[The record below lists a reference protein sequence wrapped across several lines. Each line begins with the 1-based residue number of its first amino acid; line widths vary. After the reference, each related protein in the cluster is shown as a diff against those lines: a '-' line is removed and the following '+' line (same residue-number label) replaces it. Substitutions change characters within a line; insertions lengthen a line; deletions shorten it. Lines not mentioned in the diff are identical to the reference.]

1 VIVTSVRA
9 LMQQTAPPAPFKR
22 ALHTLR
28 RGDVADLR
36 ALQTRW
42 LIAGYE
48 HAPVVEAPGQFSR
61 RGGIIDLWPPNEPW
75 PVRIELWGDELDS
88 LRYFDPATQRT
99 LGNHRIDRVLVGP
112 ASEALLLNGPDA
124 AERLRQL
131 DYSGCHPPAQL
142 QYEQDIERLAEQNAF
157 RGIELYIPYLY
168 QRPATLLDYLPQTS
182 LILIDAAADAAA
194 VALDLEGQAG
204 QVAKNLIK
212 SGELPPD
219 FASSLAPWETLAD
232 ALRKHPTAFDSL
244 YCNMVEA
251 GETGGALDVILGRLA
266 FFMEKNM
273 RLKKQVKGA
282 LVYPASVLTVAVIVI
297 AIMMIFVI
305 PSFQKMFSG
314 FGAELPLLTQ
324 IIVNISAFMRS
335 NIIFILAAMFIISFS
350 LKKAYRKSDKVHHF
364 FDNMFLKMPIFGML
378 LRKVAVAK
386 FTRTLGTMI
395 SSGVPI
401 LTSLDIVART
411 AGNVVIEKAIL
422 ATRESISQGKTIAE
436 PLMDSGIFPS
446 MVVQMIAVGETTG
459 ALDQM
464 LNKIADFYDD
474 EVDTAVSAIT
484 SLIEPLLMVFLGGIL
499 GTMIVGMY
507 LPIFKMGE
515 VVH

>member
-1 VIVTSVRA
+1 MDTFKWQGKNRQGKKIKGEIEALSESVVTLSLRKQGITDLKVRKKA
-9 LMQQTAPPAPFKR
+9 KDIEINLPFVKARVPEKDVVVFTRQFATMINAGLPIIQCLEIQSSQQENKEFKKV
-22 ALHTLR
+22 LTTIK
-28 RGDVADLR
+28 GDVEK
-36 ALQTRW
+36 
-42 LIAGYE
+42 G
-48 HAPVVEAPGQFSR
+48 
-61 RGGIIDLWPPNEPW
+61 
-75 PVRIELWGDELDS
+75 
-88 LRYFDPATQRT
+88 
-99 LGNHRIDRVLVGP
+99 
-112 ASEALLLNGPDA
+112 
-124 AERLRQL
+124 
-131 DYSGCHPPAQL
+131 
-142 QYEQDIERLAEQNAF
+142 
-157 RGIELYIPYLY
+157 
-168 QRPATLLDYLPQTS
+168 
-182 LILIDAAADAAA
+182 
-194 VALDLEGQAG
+194 
-204 QVAKNLIK
+204 
-212 SGELPPD
+212 
-219 FASSLAPWETLAD
+219 ETLAD
-232 ALRKHPTAFDSL
+232 ALKKHPLVFDSL
-244 YCNMVEA
+244 YGNMVEA

-273 RLKKQVKGA
+273 KLKKKVKGA
-282 LVYPASVLTVAVIVI
+282 LVYPASVLCVAVIVI

-324 IIVNISAFMRS
+324 IIVNISAFLRG
-335 NIIFILAAMFIISFS
+335 NIIFILAALFLTIFI
-350 LKKAYRKSDKVHHF
+350 LKRLYRNSDKVHYF
-364 FDNMFLKMPIFGML
+364 FDNMFLKMPIFGPL

-401 LTSLDIVART
+401 LASLDIVART
-411 AGNVVIEKAIL
+411 SGNVVLEKAIMN
-422 ATRESISQGKTIAE
+422 TRESISQGKTIAE

-446 MVVQMIAVGETTG
+446 MVVQMISVGETTG

-474 EVDTAVSAIT
+474 EVDTAVNAIT

>member
-1 VIVTSVRA
+1 MDTFKWQGKNRQGKKINGEIEALSESVVT
-9 LMQQTAPPAPFKR
+9 L
-22 ALHTLR
+22 
-28 RGDVADLR
+28 
-36 ALQTRW
+36 
-42 LIAGYE
+42 
-48 HAPVVEAPGQFSR
+48 
-61 RGGIIDLWPPNEPW
+61 
-75 PVRIELWGDELDS
+75 S
-88 LRYFDPATQRT
+88 LRKQGITDLKVRKKAK
-99 LGNHRIDRVLVGP
+99 
-112 ASEALLLNGPDA
+112 
-124 AERLRQL
+124 
-131 DYSGCHPPAQL
+131 
-142 QYEQDIERLAEQNAF
+142 DIEINLPFLKAKVPEKDVVVFTRQFATMINA
-157 RGIELYIPYLY
+157 G
-168 QRPATLLDYLPQTS
+168 LPIIQC
-182 LILIDAAADAAA
+182 
-194 VALDLEGQAG
+194 LEIQ
-204 QVAKNLIK
+204 
-212 SGELPPD
+212 
-219 FASSLAPWETLAD
+219 SSQQENKEFKKVLTTVKEDVEKGETLAD
-232 ALRKHPTAFDSL
+232 ALKKHPTTFDTL
-244 YCNMVEA
+244 YSNMVEA
-251 GETGGALDVILGRLA
+251 GETGGALDIILGRLA

-273 RLKKQVKGA
+273 KLKKKVKGA
-282 LVYPASVLTVAVIVI
+282 LVYPASVLCVAIIVI

-324 IIVNISAFMRS
+324 IIVNISSFMRS
-335 NIIFILAAMFIISFS
+335 NVIFILAGLFLTVFT
-350 LKKAYRKSDKVHHF
+350 LKKLYKNSDKVHYF
-364 FDNMFLKMPIFGML
+364 FDNMFLKMPIFGPL

-411 AGNVVIEKAIL
+411 AGNVVLEKAIMN
-422 ATRESISQGKTIAE
+422 TRESISQGKTIAE
-436 PLMDSGIFPS
+436 PLMESGIFPS
-446 MVVQMIAVGETTG
+446 MVVQMISVGETTG

>member
-1 VIVTSVRA
+1 METFKWQGKNRQGKKVKGELEALSESV
-9 LMQQTAPPAPFKR
+9 
-22 ALHTLR
+22 
-28 RGDVADLR
+28 V
-36 ALQTRW
+36 
-42 LIAGYE
+42 
-48 HAPVVEAPGQFSR
+48 
-61 RGGIIDLWPPNEPW
+61 
-75 PVRIELWGDELDS
+75 
-88 LRYFDPATQRT
+88 T
-99 LGNHRIDRVLVGP
+99 LG
-112 ASEALLLNGPDA
+112 
-124 AERLRQL
+124 LRKQGISDL
-131 DYSGCHPPAQL
+131 KVRKKPK
-142 QYEQDIERLAEQNAF
+142 DIEIN
-157 RGIELYIPYLY
+157 IPFLKAKVPEKDVVVFTR
-168 QRPATLLDYLPQTS
+168 QFATMINSGLPIIQC
-182 LILIDAAADAAA
+182 
-194 VALDLEGQAG
+194 LEIQ
-204 QVAKNLIK
+204 
-212 SGELPPD
+212 
-219 FASSLAPWETLAD
+219 SSQQENKEFKKVLTTLKEDVEKGETLAD
-232 ALRKHPTAFDSL
+232 GLRKHPTVFDSL
-244 YCNMVEA
+244 YSNMVDA

-273 RLKKQVKGA
+273 KLKKKVKGA
-282 LVYPASVLTVAVIVI
+282 LVYPASVLCVAVIVI

-324 IIVNISAFMRS
+324 IIVNISAFLRG
-335 NIIFILAAMFIISFS
+335 NIIFILAALFATIFS
-350 LKKAYRKSDKVHHF
+350 LKKIYSKSDKAHHF
-364 FDNMFLKMPIFGML
+364 FDNMFLKMPIFGIL

-386 FTRTLGTMI
+386 FTRTLGTMV

-436 PLMDSGIFPS
+436 PLMDSGIFPP

-474 EVDTAVSAIT
+474 EVDVAVSAIT

-499 GTMIVGMY
+499 GTMIVAMY
-507 LPIFKMGE
+507 LPIFKMGD

>member
-1 VIVTSVRA
+1 MDTFKWQGKNRQGKKVKGELAAISESVVT
-9 LMQQTAPPAPFKR
+9 L
-22 ALHTLR
+22 
-28 RGDVADLR
+28 
-36 ALQTRW
+36 
-42 LIAGYE
+42 
-48 HAPVVEAPGQFSR
+48 
-61 RGGIIDLWPPNEPW
+61 
-75 PVRIELWGDELDS
+75 S
-88 LRYFDPATQRT
+88 LRKQGISDLKVRKKPK
-99 LGNHRIDRVLVGP
+99 
-112 ASEALLLNGPDA
+112 
-124 AERLRQL
+124 
-131 DYSGCHPPAQL
+131 
-142 QYEQDIERLAEQNAF
+142 DIEINLPFLKASVPEKDVVVFTRQF
-157 RGIELYIPYLY
+157 
-168 QRPATLLDYLPQTS
+168 ATMINSGLPIIQC
-182 LILIDAAADAAA
+182 
-194 VALDLEGQAG
+194 LEIQ
-204 QVAKNLIK
+204 
-212 SGELPPD
+212 
-219 FASSLAPWETLAD
+219 SSQQENKEFKKVLTTLKEDVEKGETLAD
-232 ALRKHPTAFDSL
+232 GLRKHPLVFDTL

-273 RLKKQVKGA
+273 KLKKKVKGA
-282 LVYPASVLTVAVIVI
+282 LVYPASVLCVAVIVI

-324 IIVNISAFMRS
+324 IIVNISAFLRS
-335 NIIFILAAMFIISFS
+335 NIIFILAALFLTVFS
-350 LKKAYRKSDKVHHF
+350 LKKIYQKNDRAHHF
-364 FDNMFLKMPIFGML
+364 FDNMFLKMPIFGIL

-386 FTRTLGTMI
+386 FTRTLGTMV

-422 ATRESISQGKTIAE
+422 NTRDSISQGKTIAE
-436 PLMDSGIFPS
+436 PLMESGIFPP

-474 EVDTAVSAIT
+474 EVDVAVSAIT

-499 GTMIVGMY
+499 GTMIVAMY

>member
-1 VIVTSVRA
+1 MDT
-9 LMQQTAPPAPFKR
+9 FKWQ
-22 ALHTLR
+22 
-28 RGDVADLR
+28 GK
-36 ALQTRW
+36 
-42 LIAGYE
+42 
-48 HAPVVEAPGQFSR
+48 
-61 RGGIIDLWPPNEPW
+61 N
-75 PVRIELWGDELDS
+75 
-88 LRYFDPATQRT
+88 
-99 LGNHRIDRVLVGP
+99 
-112 ASEALLLNGPDA
+112 
-124 AERLRQL
+124 RQ
-131 DYSGCHPPAQL
+131 GKK
-142 QYEQDIERLAEQNAF
+142 I
-157 RGIELYIPYLY
+157 
-168 QRPATLLDYLPQTS
+168 
-182 LILIDAAADAAA
+182 
-194 VALDLEGQAG
+194 
-204 QVAKNLIK
+204 
-212 SGELPPD
+212 SGELEALSESVVTLSLRKQGVTDLKVRKKAKNIEINIPFLKAKVPEKD
-219 FASSLAPWETLAD
+219 VVVFTRQFATMINAGLPIIQCLEIQSSQQENKEFKKVLTTIKEDVEKGETLAD
-232 ALRKHPTAFDSL
+232 ALKNHPTVFDSL
-244 YCNMVEA
+244 YANMVEA

-273 RLKKQVKGA
+273 KLKKKVKGA
-282 LVYPASVLTVAVIVI
+282 LVYPASVLCVAVIVI

-324 IIVNISAFMRS
+324 IIVNISAFIRS
-335 NIIFILAAMFIISFS
+335 NIIIMLAGLFLTVFILKR
-350 LKKAYRKSDKVHHF
+350 LYKNSDKVHYF
-364 FDNMFLKMPIFGML
+364 FDNMFLKMPIFGPL

-401 LTSLDIVART
+401 LASLDIVART
-411 AGNVVIEKAIL
+411 AGNVVLEKAIMN
-422 ATRESISQGKTIAE
+422 TRESISQGKTIAE

-446 MVVQMIAVGETTG
+446 MVVQMISVGETTG

>member
-1 VIVTSVRA
+1 MDTYKWQGKDRQGKKVKGETEALSESVITLSLRKKGITNVKVRKK
-9 LMQQTAPPAPFKR
+9 PKDIEINIPFLK
-22 ALHTLR
+22 AKVPEK
-28 RGDVADLR
+28 DVVIF
-36 ALQTRW
+36 TR
-42 LIAGYE
+42 
-48 HAPVVEAPGQFSR
+48 QFSTMINA
-61 RGGIIDLWPPNEPW
+61 GLPIIQCLE
-75 PVRIELWGDELDS
+75 IQS
-88 LRYFDPATQRT
+88 TQQE
-99 LGNHRIDRVLVGP
+99 NKEFKKVLT
-112 ASEALLLNGPDA
+112 A
-124 AERLRQL
+124 
-131 DYSGCHPPAQL
+131 
-142 QYEQDIERLAEQNAF
+142 
-157 RGIELYIPYLY
+157 
-168 QRPATLLDYLPQTS
+168 
-182 LILIDAAADAAA
+182 
-194 VALDLEGQAG
+194 
-204 QVAKNLIK
+204 IK
-212 SGELPPD
+212 ESVETG
-219 FASSLAPWETLAD
+219 ETLAD

-273 RLKKQVKGA
+273 KLKKQVKGA

-305 PSFQKMFSG
+305 PAFQKMFSG

-324 IIVNISAFMRS
+324 IIVNISAFMRN
-335 NIIFILAAMFIISFS
+335 NIIFILAALFIISFS
-350 LKKAYRKSDKVHHF
+350 LKKAYRKSDKAHHF

-411 AGNVVIEKAIL
+411 SGNVVIEKAIL
-422 ATRESISQGKTIAE
+422 STRESISQGKTIAE
-436 PLMDSGIFPS
+436 PLMESGIFPS

-459 ALDQM
+459 ALDKM

>member
-1 VIVTSVRA
+1 MDTYKWQGKDRQGKRVKGETEALSESVITLSLRKKGITNVKVRKKPKDIEIN
-9 LMQQTAPPAPFKR
+9 LPFLK
-22 ALHTLR
+22 AKVPEK
-28 RGDVADLR
+28 DVVIF
-36 ALQTRW
+36 TR
-42 LIAGYE
+42 
-48 HAPVVEAPGQFSR
+48 QFSTMINA
-61 RGGIIDLWPPNEPW
+61 GLPIIQCLE
-75 PVRIELWGDELDS
+75 IQS
-88 LRYFDPATQRT
+88 TQQE
-99 LGNHRIDRVLVGP
+99 NKEFKKVLT
-112 ASEALLLNGPDA
+112 AIKEAVETG
-124 AERLRQL
+124 
-131 DYSGCHPPAQL
+131 
-142 QYEQDIERLAEQNAF
+142 
-157 RGIELYIPYLY
+157 
-168 QRPATLLDYLPQTS
+168 
-182 LILIDAAADAAA
+182 
-194 VALDLEGQAG
+194 
-204 QVAKNLIK
+204 
-212 SGELPPD
+212 
-219 FASSLAPWETLAD
+219 ETLAD

-273 RLKKQVKGA
+273 KLKKQVKGA
-282 LVYPASVLTVAVIVI
+282 LVYPASVLTVAVIVV

-324 IIVNISAFMRS
+324 IIVNISAFMRG
-335 NIIFILAAMFIISFS
+335 NIIFIIAALFIVSFS

-401 LTSLDIVART
+401 LTSLEIVART
-411 AGNVVIEKAIL
+411 AGNVVIEKAVL

-436 PLMDSGIFPS
+436 PLMESGIFPS

>member
-1 VIVTSVRA
+1 MDTFKWQGKNRQGKKVKGELTAISESVVTLSLRKQGISELKVRKKPKDIEINLPFLKA
-9 LMQQTAPPAPFKR
+9 RVPEKDVVVFTRQFATMINSGLPIIQCLEIQSTQQENKEFKR
-22 ALHTLR
+22 VLTIVKE
-28 RGDVADLR
+28 DVEK
-36 ALQTRW
+36 
-42 LIAGYE
+42 G
-48 HAPVVEAPGQFSR
+48 
-61 RGGIIDLWPPNEPW
+61 
-75 PVRIELWGDELDS
+75 
-88 LRYFDPATQRT
+88 
-99 LGNHRIDRVLVGP
+99 
-112 ASEALLLNGPDA
+112 
-124 AERLRQL
+124 
-131 DYSGCHPPAQL
+131 
-142 QYEQDIERLAEQNAF
+142 
-157 RGIELYIPYLY
+157 
-168 QRPATLLDYLPQTS
+168 
-182 LILIDAAADAAA
+182 
-194 VALDLEGQAG
+194 
-204 QVAKNLIK
+204 
-212 SGELPPD
+212 
-219 FASSLAPWETLAD
+219 ETLAD
-232 ALRKHPTAFDSL
+232 GLRKHPAVFDSL
-244 YCNMVEA
+244 YCNMVDA

-273 RLKKQVKGA
+273 KLKKKVKGA
-282 LVYPASVLTVAVIVI
+282 LVYPSSVLFVAIIVI

-324 IIVNISAFMRS
+324 IIVNISAFLRN
-335 NIIFILAAMFIISFS
+335 NIVFILAAIFLFVFII
-350 LKKAYRKSDKVHHF
+350 KKIYNKNDKAHHF
-364 FDNMFLKMPIFGML
+364 FDSMFLKMPIFGIL

-436 PLMDSGIFPS
+436 PLMDSGIFPP

-474 EVDTAVSAIT
+474 EVDVAVSAIT

-499 GTMIVGMY
+499 GTMIVAMY

>member
-1 VIVTSVRA
+1 MNTYKWQGKDRQGKKVRGETEALSESVITLSLRKKGITNVKVRKKPKDIEINIPFLKA
-9 LMQQTAPPAPFKR
+9 KVPEKDVVIFTRQFSTMINAGLPIIQCLEIQSSQQENKEFKR
-22 ALHTLR
+22 VLT
-28 RGDVADLR
+28 V
-36 ALQTRW
+36 
-42 LIAGYE
+42 IKE
-48 HAPVVEAPGQFSR
+48 SVETG
-61 RGGIIDLWPPNEPW
+61 
-75 PVRIELWGDELDS
+75 
-88 LRYFDPATQRT
+88 
-99 LGNHRIDRVLVGP
+99 
-112 ASEALLLNGPDA
+112 
-124 AERLRQL
+124 
-131 DYSGCHPPAQL
+131 
-142 QYEQDIERLAEQNAF
+142 
-157 RGIELYIPYLY
+157 
-168 QRPATLLDYLPQTS
+168 
-182 LILIDAAADAAA
+182 
-194 VALDLEGQAG
+194 
-204 QVAKNLIK
+204 
-212 SGELPPD
+212 
-219 FASSLAPWETLAD
+219 ETLAD

-273 RLKKQVKGA
+273 KLKKQVKGA

-324 IIVNISAFMRS
+324 IIVNISAFMRN
-335 NIIFILAAMFIISFS
+335 NIIFILAGLFIISFS
-350 LKKAYRKSDKVHHF
+350 LKKAYRKSDKAHHF
-364 FDNMFLKMPIFGML
+364 FDNMFLKMPVFGML

-436 PLMDSGIFPS
+436 PLMESGIFPS

>member
-1 VIVTSVRA
+1 MDTFKWQGKNRQGKKVKGELTAISESVVT
-9 LMQQTAPPAPFKR
+9 L
-22 ALHTLR
+22 
-28 RGDVADLR
+28 
-36 ALQTRW
+36 
-42 LIAGYE
+42 
-48 HAPVVEAPGQFSR
+48 
-61 RGGIIDLWPPNEPW
+61 
-75 PVRIELWGDELDS
+75 S
-88 LRYFDPATQRT
+88 LRKQGISDLKVRKKPKAIEINIPFLKAKVPEKDVVVFTRQFATMINSGLPIIQCLEIQSSQQDNKEFKKVLTT
-99 LGNHRIDRVLVGP
+99 LKEDVEKG
-112 ASEALLLNGPDA
+112 
-124 AERLRQL
+124 
-131 DYSGCHPPAQL
+131 
-142 QYEQDIERLAEQNAF
+142 
-157 RGIELYIPYLY
+157 
-168 QRPATLLDYLPQTS
+168 
-182 LILIDAAADAAA
+182 
-194 VALDLEGQAG
+194 
-204 QVAKNLIK
+204 
-212 SGELPPD
+212 
-219 FASSLAPWETLAD
+219 ETLAD
-232 ALRKHPTAFDSL
+232 GLRKHPTVFDSL
-244 YCNMVEA
+244 YSNMVDA

-273 RLKKQVKGA
+273 KLKKKVKGA
-282 LVYPASVLTVAVIVI
+282 LVYPASVLCVAVIVI

-324 IIVNISAFMRS
+324 IIVNISAFLRG
-335 NIIFILAAMFIISFS
+335 NIIFILAALFLTSFA
-350 LKKAYRKSDKVHHF
+350 LKKIYSKNAKAHHF
-364 FDNMFLKMPIFGML
+364 FDNMFLKMPVFGLL

-386 FTRTLGTMI
+386 FTRTLGTMV

-422 ATRESISQGKTIAE
+422 NTRDSISQGKTIAE
-436 PLMDSGIFPS
+436 PLMESGIFPP

-474 EVDTAVSAIT
+474 EVDVAVSAIT

-499 GTMIVGMY
+499 GTMIVAMY

>member
-1 VIVTSVRA
+1 MDTFKWQGKNRQGKKVKGELEALSESVVT
-9 LMQQTAPPAPFKR
+9 L
-22 ALHTLR
+22 
-28 RGDVADLR
+28 
-36 ALQTRW
+36 
-42 LIAGYE
+42 
-48 HAPVVEAPGQFSR
+48 
-61 RGGIIDLWPPNEPW
+61 
-75 PVRIELWGDELDS
+75 S
-88 LRYFDPATQRT
+88 LRKQGMTNLKVRKKAK
-99 LGNHRIDRVLVGP
+99 
-112 ASEALLLNGPDA
+112 
-124 AERLRQL
+124 
-131 DYSGCHPPAQL
+131 
-142 QYEQDIERLAEQNAF
+142 DIEIN
-157 RGIELYIPYLY
+157 IPFLKAKVPEKDVVVFTR
-168 QRPATLLDYLPQTS
+168 QFATMINSGLPIIQCLEIQSSQQENKEFKKVLTT
-182 LILIDAAADAAA
+182 LKAD
-194 VALDLEGQAG
+194 VEKG
-204 QVAKNLIK
+204 
-212 SGELPPD
+212 
-219 FASSLAPWETLAD
+219 ETLAD
-232 ALRKHPTAFDSL
+232 GLRKHPTVFDSL
-244 YCNMVEA
+244 YCNMVDA

-273 RLKKQVKGA
+273 KLKKKVKGA
-282 LVYPASVLTVAVIVI
+282 LVYPASVLCVAVIVI

-324 IIVNISAFMRS
+324 IIVNISAFLRN
-335 NIIFILAAMFIISFS
+335 NIIFILAALFAAVFA
-350 LKKAYRKSDKVHHF
+350 LKKIYAKNDKAHHF
-364 FDNMFLKMPIFGML
+364 FDNMFLKMPVFGLL

-386 FTRTLGTMI
+386 FTRTLGTMV

-436 PLMDSGIFPS
+436 PLMDSGIFPP

-474 EVDTAVSAIT
+474 EVDVAVSAIT

-499 GTMIVGMY
+499 GTMIVAMY

>member
-1 VIVTSVRA
+1 MDTFKWQGKNRQGKKLSGEIEALSESVVTLSLRKQGVTNLKVRKKA
-9 LMQQTAPPAPFKR
+9 KDIEINIPFLKAKVPEKDVVVFTRQFATMINAGLPIIQCLEIQSSQQENKEFKR
-22 ALHTLR
+22 VLTTIKE
-28 RGDVADLR
+28 DVEK
-36 ALQTRW
+36 
-42 LIAGYE
+42 G
-48 HAPVVEAPGQFSR
+48 
-61 RGGIIDLWPPNEPW
+61 
-75 PVRIELWGDELDS
+75 
-88 LRYFDPATQRT
+88 
-99 LGNHRIDRVLVGP
+99 
-112 ASEALLLNGPDA
+112 
-124 AERLRQL
+124 
-131 DYSGCHPPAQL
+131 
-142 QYEQDIERLAEQNAF
+142 
-157 RGIELYIPYLY
+157 
-168 QRPATLLDYLPQTS
+168 
-182 LILIDAAADAAA
+182 
-194 VALDLEGQAG
+194 
-204 QVAKNLIK
+204 
-212 SGELPPD
+212 
-219 FASSLAPWETLAD
+219 ETLAD
-232 ALRKHPTAFDSL
+232 ALKNHPTVFDSL
-244 YCNMVEA
+244 YANMVEA

-273 RLKKQVKGA
+273 KLKKKVKGA
-282 LVYPASVLTVAVIVI
+282 LVYPASVLSVAVIVI

-324 IIVNISAFMRS
+324 IIVNISHFIRS
-335 NIIFILAAMFIISFS
+335 NIIIMLAGLFLTVFILKR
-350 LKKAYRKSDKVHHF
+350 LYKNSDKVHYF
-364 FDNMFLKMPIFGML
+364 FDNMFLKMPIFGPL

-401 LTSLDIVART
+401 LASLDIVART
-411 AGNVVIEKAIL
+411 AGNVVLEKAIMN
-422 ATRESISQGKTIAE
+422 TRESISQGKTIAE

-446 MVVQMIAVGETTG
+446 MVVQMISVGETTG

>member
-1 VIVTSVRA
+1 MQIYKWQGTDRQGKKTKGEMEAPSESVVT
-9 LMQQTAPPAPFKR
+9 LN
-22 ALHTLR
+22 LR
-28 RGDVADLR
+28 RQGFNNLKIR
-36 ALQTRW
+36 KK
-42 LIAGYE
+42 
-48 HAPVVEAPGQFSR
+48 PK
-61 RGGIIDLWPPNEPW
+61 
-75 PVRIELWGDELDS
+75 
-88 LRYFDPATQRT
+88 
-99 LGNHRIDRVLVGP
+99 
-112 ASEALLLNGPDA
+112 
-124 AERLRQL
+124 
-131 DYSGCHPPAQL
+131 
-142 QYEQDIERLAEQNAF
+142 DIEINLPFLKARVPEKDIVVFTRQFATMINAGLPIIQCLEIQSTQQENKEF
-157 RGIELYIPYLY
+157 RKVL
-168 QRPATLLDYLPQTS
+168 T
-182 LILIDAAADAAA
+182 AAKED
-194 VALDLEGQAG
+194 VEKG
-204 QVAKNLIK
+204 
-212 SGELPPD
+212 
-219 FASSLAPWETLAD
+219 ETLAD
-232 ALRKHPTAFDSL
+232 GLRRHPTVFDSL

-251 GETGGALDVILGRLA
+251 GETGGALDIILGRLA

-273 RLKKQVKGA
+273 KLKKKVKGA
-282 LVYPASVLTVAVIVI
+282 LVYPASVVCVAIIVI

-305 PSFQKMFSG
+305 PSFQKMFTG

-324 IIVNISAFMRS
+324 IIVNTSSFMRH
-335 NIIFILAAMFIISFS
+335 NVLLIIAIIVTMIFILKN
-350 LKKAYRKSDKVHHF
+350 LYRKNDKARHF
-364 FDNMFLKMPIFGML
+364 FDSFFLKMPIFGIL

-401 LTSLDIVART
+401 LTSLEIVART

-436 PLMDSGIFPS
+436 PLMESGIFPP
-446 MVVQMIAVGETTG
+446 MVTQMIAVGESTG

-507 LPIFKMGE
+507 LPIFKLGE

>member
-1 VIVTSVRA
+1 MDTYKWQGKDRQGKKVKGETKALSESVIILSLRKKGINNIKVRKKPKDIEIN
-9 LMQQTAPPAPFKR
+9 LPFFK
-22 ALHTLR
+22 AKVPEK
-28 RGDVADLR
+28 DVVIF
-36 ALQTRW
+36 TR
-42 LIAGYE
+42 
-48 HAPVVEAPGQFSR
+48 QFSTMINA
-61 RGGIIDLWPPNEPW
+61 GLPIIQCLEIQSSQQENKE
-75 PVRIELWGDELDS
+75 
-88 LRYFDPATQRT
+88 FKK
-99 LGNHRIDRVLVGP
+99 VLT
-112 ASEALLLNGPDA
+112 E
-124 AERLRQL
+124 
-131 DYSGCHPPAQL
+131 
-142 QYEQDIERLAEQNAF
+142 
-157 RGIELYIPYLY
+157 
-168 QRPATLLDYLPQTS
+168 
-182 LILIDAAADAAA
+182 
-194 VALDLEGQAG
+194 
-204 QVAKNLIK
+204 IK
-212 SGELPPD
+212 ESVETG
-219 FASSLAPWETLAD
+219 ETLAD

-244 YCNMVEA
+244 YCNMVDA

-305 PSFQKMFSG
+305 PAFSKMFSG

-324 IIVNISAFMRS
+324 IIVNISAFLRG
-335 NIIFILAAMFIISFS
+335 NIIFILAALFGISFV
-350 LKKAYRKSDKVHHF
+350 LKRAYRKSDKVHHF

-401 LTSLDIVART
+401 LTSLEIVART

-436 PLMDSGIFPS
+436 PLMESGIFPS

>member
-1 VIVTSVRA
+1 MDTFKWQGKNRQGKKLSGEIEALSESVVTLS
-9 LMQQTAPPAPFKR
+9 
-22 ALHTLR
+22 LR
-28 RGDVADLR
+28 KQGVADLK
-36 ALQTRW
+36 
-42 LIAGYE
+42 
-48 HAPVVEAPGQFSR
+48 
-61 RGGIIDLWPPNEPW
+61 
-75 PVRIELWGDELDS
+75 VRKK
-88 LRYFDPATQRT
+88 AK
-99 LGNHRIDRVLVGP
+99 
-112 ASEALLLNGPDA
+112 
-124 AERLRQL
+124 
-131 DYSGCHPPAQL
+131 
-142 QYEQDIERLAEQNAF
+142 DIEINIPFLKAKVPEKDVVVFTRQFATMINA
-157 RGIELYIPYLY
+157 G
-168 QRPATLLDYLPQTS
+168 LPIIQC
-182 LILIDAAADAAA
+182 
-194 VALDLEGQAG
+194 LEIQSS
-204 QVAKNLIK
+204 QQENKEFKKVLTTIK
-212 SGELPPD
+212 EDVEKG
-219 FASSLAPWETLAD
+219 ETLAD
-232 ALRKHPTAFDSL
+232 ALKNHPTVFDSL
-244 YCNMVEA
+244 YANMVEA

-273 RLKKQVKGA
+273 KLKKKVKGA
-282 LVYPASVLTVAVIVI
+282 LVYPASVLCVAVIVI

-324 IIVNISAFMRS
+324 IIVNISHFIRS
-335 NIIFILAAMFIISFS
+335 NIIIMLAGLFLTVFILKR
-350 LKKAYRKSDKVHHF
+350 LYKNSDKVHYF
-364 FDNMFLKMPIFGML
+364 FDNMFLKMPIFGPL

-401 LTSLDIVART
+401 LASLDIVART
-411 AGNVVIEKAIL
+411 AGNVVLEKAIMN
-422 ATRESISQGKTIAE
+422 TRESISQGKTIAE

-446 MVVQMIAVGETTG
+446 MVVQMISVGETTG

>member
-1 VIVTSVRA
+1 MQIYKWQGTDRQGKKTKGEMEAPSESVVT
-9 LMQQTAPPAPFKR
+9 LN
-22 ALHTLR
+22 LR
-28 RGDVADLR
+28 RQGFNNLKIR
-36 ALQTRW
+36 KK
-42 LIAGYE
+42 
-48 HAPVVEAPGQFSR
+48 PK
-61 RGGIIDLWPPNEPW
+61 
-75 PVRIELWGDELDS
+75 
-88 LRYFDPATQRT
+88 
-99 LGNHRIDRVLVGP
+99 
-112 ASEALLLNGPDA
+112 
-124 AERLRQL
+124 
-131 DYSGCHPPAQL
+131 
-142 QYEQDIERLAEQNAF
+142 DIEINLPFLKARVPEKDVVVFTRQFATMINAGLPIIQCLEIQSTQQENKEF
-157 RGIELYIPYLY
+157 RKVL
-168 QRPATLLDYLPQTS
+168 T
-182 LILIDAAADAAA
+182 A
-194 VALDLEGQAG
+194 VKEDVEKG
-204 QVAKNLIK
+204 
-212 SGELPPD
+212 
-219 FASSLAPWETLAD
+219 ETLAD
-232 ALRKHPTAFDSL
+232 GLRRHPTVFDSL

-251 GETGGALDVILGRLA
+251 GETGGALDIILGRLA

-273 RLKKQVKGA
+273 KLKKKVKGA
-282 LVYPASVLTVAVIVI
+282 LVYPASVVCVAIIVI

-305 PSFQKMFSG
+305 PSFQKMFTG

-324 IIVNISAFMRS
+324 IIVNTSSFMRH
-335 NIIFILAAMFIISFS
+335 NVLLIIAIIIATIFILKN
-350 LKKAYRKSDKVHHF
+350 LYRKNDKARHF
-364 FDNMFLKMPIFGML
+364 FDGFFLKMPIFGIL

-401 LTSLDIVART
+401 LTSLEIVART

-436 PLMDSGIFPS
+436 PLMESGIFPP
-446 MVVQMIAVGETTG
+446 MVTQMIAVGESTG

-507 LPIFKMGE
+507 LPIFKLRE